1 MLNEQALKLRLQA
14 IASDNYEAPTRPE
27 LYPLVLAMGTYT
39 GSLDPELRD
48 DLIYTTMATW
58 IARDIFEPKKLNEI
72 LMVSL
77 NEQHLFLGL
86 GEEESDTVFTR
97 SFSMLI
103 VAAVLNAHRRHTF
116 LPDSE
121 LQVIKHKLLRYLD
134 GEKDLRGYVPV
145 KGWAH
150 SIAHA
155 ADALNEL
162 VQCEALDA
170 DDVQEVLSSMRN
182 LVGTWEP
189 VYICEEDER
198 LVSAVL
204 SAWQRA
210 EVSDEDIIQW
220 LESLTPT
227 EDRSPSF
234 PDGYRSYINC
244 KNFVRSL
251 TFRTNRMPLSEPV
264 HLAIRRTLTRFSHF
278 EN

>member
-1 MLNEQALKLRLQA
+1 MLDEQALKQRLQA
-14 IASDNYEAPTRPE
+14 IASDNYKAPTRPE

-58 IARDIFEPKKLNEI
+58 IARDVFEAKKLNEI

-86 GEEESDTVFTR
+86 GEMESDTVFTR
-97 SFSMLI
+97 TFSMLI
-103 VAAVLNAHRRHTF
+103 VAAILNAHRRRPF
-116 LPDSE
+116 LPGSE

-134 GEKDLRGYVPV
+134 GERDLRGYVPV

-155 ADALNEL
+155 ADALDEL
-162 VQCEALDA
+162 VQCEALDV
-170 DDVQEVLSSMRN
+170 DDVQEVLTAMRS
-182 LVGTWEP
+182 LIGTAET

-198 LVSAVL
+198 LVTAVL

-220 LESLTPT
+220 LEAVTAFAGSSL
-227 EDRSPSF
+227 SL
-234 PDGYRSYINC
+234 PDGYCSFINC

-251 TFRTNRMPLSEPV
+251 TFRTARMPLSEPV
-264 HLAIRRTLTRFSHF
+264 HLAIRRTLTQFSRF

>member
-1 MLNEQALKLRLQA
+1 MLDERALKQRLQT
-14 IASDNYEAPTRPE
+14 IASDNYKVPTRPE

-48 DLIYTTMATW
+48 DLIYMTMATW
-58 IARDIFEPKKLNEI
+58 IERNVFESKDLQEI

-86 GEEESDTVFTR
+86 GERESDTVFTR
-97 SFSMLI
+97 TFSMLI
-103 VAAVLNAHRRHTF
+103 IAAVLDAHRRHPF
-116 LPDSE
+116 LPASE

-155 ADALNEL
+155 ADALDEL
-162 VQCEALDA
+162 VQCDAFDA
-170 DDVQEVLSSMRN
+170 DDLQEVLTAMRS
-182 LVGTWEP
+182 LIGTGET

-198 LVSAVL
+198 LVTAVL

-210 EVSDEDIIQW
+210 EISDEDIIKW
-220 LESLTPT
+220 LEALTPI
-227 EDRSPSF
+227 EDGSLF
-234 PDGYRSYINC
+234 PDSYRSYINC

-251 TFRTNRMPLSEPV
+251 TFRTTRMPLSEPV
-264 HLAIRRTLTRFSHF
+264 HLAIRRTLTQFSRFV
-278 EN
+278 N